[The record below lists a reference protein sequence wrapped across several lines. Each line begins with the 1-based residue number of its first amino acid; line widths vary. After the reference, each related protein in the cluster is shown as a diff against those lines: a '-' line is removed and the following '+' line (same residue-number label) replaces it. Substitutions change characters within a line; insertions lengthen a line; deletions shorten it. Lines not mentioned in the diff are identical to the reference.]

1 MKRLGVLSVVSIFR
15 GLYALPAF
23 ARSTSRHPGS
33 AFFCRGAHPPRWD
46 GLCDQKRKGSRRT
59 HGLDAVADVGVGGAN
74 RAGAVGADLDRDL
87 DGDRDQASHVADPG
101 EVVGFRH
108 PFGGL
113 SSQQQPRTTT
123 GQSAFAFQSH
133 SDALLCMRFI

>member
-74 RAGAVGADLDRDL
+74 RAGAVGADLDRYL
-87 DGDRDQASHVADPG
+87 DRDVDQTLHVANAG
-101 EVVGFRH
+101 AVIHAR
-108 PFGGL
+108 FGYFSPL
-113 SSQQQPRTTT
+113 QDFLFYTATLFLQ
-123 GQSAFAFQSH
+123 FAF
-133 SDALLCMRFI
+133 